1 MEYLSRKLKQE
12 ARTNKNFSY
21 HKNCR
26 KNEINHLCFADDLLI
41 FCSGAEDSIAVVNQC
56 LKEFANLSGISKSQ
70 IDYGDLSDAAK
81 LNISNLIGFN
91 SMKVKCQ

>member
-56 LKEFANLSGISKSQ
+56 LKEFANLSGLTAYPRVKSTMEIFLMLQ
-70 IDYGDLSDAAK
+70 S
-81 LNISNLIGFN
+81 
-91 SMKVKCQ
+91 

>member
-1 MEYLSRKLKQE
+1 MESLSRKLKQE
-12 ARTNKNFSY
+12 ARTNPNFSY

-56 LKEFANLSGISKSQ
+56 LKEFANVSGRIFKST
-70 IDYGDLSDAAK
+70 IYYGDLSDAAK
-81 LNISNLIGFN
+81 
-91 SMKVKCQ
+91 